1 MNAAL
6 LEKIFGRDQRWHGPC
21 TVILDAEAG
30 VTALG
35 VDSIVGG
42 GAKFYAPRMVSGR
55 VSADSV
61 CLLEDLSAVLL
72 VQNQKVRQNTGEESL
87 RQTLT
92 IADVAHVVAVEM
104 PETSALGALGVS
116 NPPRQLS
123 SSQSGYFARPTG

>member
-1 MNAAL
+1 MRGILQAARTRATLSPSRTGPRRPGGTSMNAAL

-42 GAKFYAPRMVSGR
+42 GAKFYDPRMVSGR

-61 CLLEDLSAVLL
+61 CLLDDLSAVLL

-92 IADVAHVVAVEM
+92 I
-104 PETSALGALGVS
+104 
-116 NPPRQLS
+116 
-123 SSQSGYFARPTG
+123 